1 MFVFFNGYHSK
12 LKWTFALITFVLLF
26 LDGAL
31 FSNMAGILTKGQ
43 SHIMPM
49 LLVIWFVYAVL
60 FELDEDL
67 PIYMWTFIAG
77 LVYDTFYFGIIGG
90 FTVGLPLMVWI
101 SKRLRFYL
109 SDSIVSLF
117 MIIILSITSL
127 QMYTYVAATIAGLD
141 VGNVADY
148 VVYTFTPSLALNVII
163 AIVLYLP
170 MRALFLKLKE
180 I

>member
-1 MFVFFNGYHSK
+1 MFGFFNGYHTK
-12 LKWTFALITFVLLF
+12 LKWTFAIITFFLLF

-31 FSNMAGILTKGQ
+31 YANMAGLLSSGKNNIL
-43 SHIMPM
+43 PM

-60 FELDEDL
+60 FELDDDL

-77 LVYDTFYFGIIGG
+77 LIYDIFYFGVVGG

-101 SKRLRFYL
+101 SKKLRYYL
-109 SDSIVSLF
+109 SDSVISLF

-127 QMYTYVAATIAGLD
+127 QLFTYMAALIAGLD
-141 VGNVADY
+141 VGNAAEYIVW
-148 VVYTFTPSLALNVII
+148 TFTPSLALNVVI
-163 AIVLYLP
+163 AVVLYLP
-170 MRALFLKLKE
+170 MKALFKKLKN